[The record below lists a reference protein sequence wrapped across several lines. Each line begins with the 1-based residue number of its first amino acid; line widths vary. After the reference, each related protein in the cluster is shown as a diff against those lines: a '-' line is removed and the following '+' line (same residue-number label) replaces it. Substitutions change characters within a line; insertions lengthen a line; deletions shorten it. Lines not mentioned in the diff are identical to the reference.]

1 MLYWVK
7 ICFGENEREQYV
19 VADEIELFLIF
30 LLHGKV
36 VTDEA
41 LITDYRQ
48 TFEDRY
54 LLYKQGI
61 ESKESSDF
69 SDTYKKMLTCKDPRY
84 TTYQNLYFPLK
95 FHIVLENY
103 RSFKEQI
110 FNFELNASEAVDVLG
125 YMLTIHTFHNN
136 EEVSISQINMEEI
149 FCGHSIEFQNRLPER
164 SHFNQQE

>member
-69 SDTYKKMLTCKDPRY
+69 SDTYKKNANMQRSKIHDLS
-84 TTYQNLYFPLK
+84 K
-95 FHIVLENY
+95 FVLSTKIPY
-103 RSFKEQI
+103 RFG
-110 FNFELNASEAVDVLG
+110 EL
-125 YMLTIHTFHNN
+125 
-136 EEVSISQINMEEI
+136 SILQRAD
-149 FCGHSIEFQNRLPER
+149 F
-164 SHFNQQE
+164 